1 MVTSVMEECVPQG
14 IIARQELHARTITLA
29 KTERTMHIL
38 ELKVSHRVKNVI
50 QVVFAMDVV

>member
-1 MVTSVMEECVPQG
+1 MEECVPQG

-38 ELKVSHRVKNVI
+38 ELKVNHRVKNVI
-50 QVVFAMDVV
+50 QVVFAMDLV